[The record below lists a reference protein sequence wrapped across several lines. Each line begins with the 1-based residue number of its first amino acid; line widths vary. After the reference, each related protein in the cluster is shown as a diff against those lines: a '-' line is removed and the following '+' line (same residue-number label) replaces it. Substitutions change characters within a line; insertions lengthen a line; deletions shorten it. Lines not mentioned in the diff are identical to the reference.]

1 MSESPPKSRYQH
13 TQVTLRLPAHILRR
27 VDEVAAEQ
35 MTNRAS
41 VLRQY
46 LAAAAGCR
54 TPPHEAPTAH
64 SSTKSSI
71 CDQST

>member
-27 VDEVAAEQ
+27 VDEVAAAQ

-46 LAAAAGCR
+46 LALGAGCKPFAD
-54 TPPHEAPTAH
+54 PPPT
-64 SSTKSSI
+64 TKSSCGSS
-71 CDQST
+71 CDKC

>member
-41 VLRQY
+41 VLRQC
-46 LAAAAGCR
+46 LALGAGCKP
-54 TPPHEAPTAH
+54 TP
-64 SSTKSSI
+64 STVTSESAEPNI
-71 CDQST
+71 

>member
-1 MSESPPKSRYQH
+1 MTQSSNPNSRYQH

-46 LAAAAGCR
+46 LALGAGCKPKPSTV
-54 TPPHEAPTAH
+54 TPESAEPN
-64 SSTKSSI
+64 I
-71 CDQST
+71 

>member
-1 MSESPPKSRYQH
+1 MSESLPKSRYQH
-13 TQVTLRLPAHILRR
+13 IQVTLRLPAHILRR

-46 LAAAAGCR
+46 LALGAGCKP
-54 TPPHEAPTAH
+54 TP
-64 SSTKSSI
+64 STVTPESAEPNI
-71 CDQST
+71 

>member
-1 MSESPPKSRYQH
+1 MNESTPKSRYQH

-27 VDEVAAEQ
+27 VDEMAAEQ

-46 LAAAAGCR
+46 LALGAGCKP
-54 TPPHEAPTAH
+54 TP
-64 SSTKSSI
+64 STVTPESAEPNI
-71 CDQST
+71 